1 MGVSERFDSMGEREM
16 LGGGAVLLAVGVLIL
31 ALLTFSSIEGAA
43 FRVVLGIVGVMSIVI
58 GVLSIGISEK
68 SV

>member
-1 MGVSERFDSMGEREM
+1 MSVTERFDALGEKEKV
-16 LGGGAVLLAVGVLIL
+16 GGGAVLLIAGVLIL
-31 ALLTFSSIEGAA
+31 GLLTFAGIGSTPLQVI
-43 FRVVLGIVGVMSIVI
+43 LGTVGVITVVI

>member
-1 MGVSERFDSMGEREM
+1 MSIVERFNAMDEREKI
-16 LGGGAVLLAVGVLIL
+16 GGGAVMLAAGILIL
-31 ALLTFSSIEGAA
+31 ALLTFAGIQGQSL
-43 FRVVLGIVGVMSIVI
+43 RLVLGIVGVVTVVI

>member
-1 MGVSERFDSMGEREM
+1 MGVSERFESMGEREM
-16 LGGGAVLLAVGVLIL
+16 VGGGAVLLVVGILIL
-31 ALLTFSSIEGAA
+31 ALLTFANIEGAA
-43 FRVVLGIVGVMSIVI
+43 FRTVLGIVGVVTIVI

>member
-1 MGVSERFDSMGEREM
+1 MGVSERLDTMGEREM
-16 LGGGAVLLAVGVLIL
+16 VGGGAVLLVVGILIL
-31 ALLTFSSIEGAA
+31 ALLTFSSIEGTA
-43 FRVVLGIVGVMSIVI
+43 FRLVLGIVGVMSIVI

>member
-1 MGVSERFDSMGEREM
+1 MGMVDRLSAMDEREM
-16 LGGGAVLLAVGVLIL
+16 IGGGAVMLAAGVLIL
-31 ALLTFSSIEGAA
+31 ALLTFAGIQGRSL
-43 FRVVLGIVGVMSIVI
+43 RLVLGIVGVMTVVI